1 MGQKVLGHAS
11 LSPAW
16 LQEFTFLQCTS
27 AARSPSW
34 PQLFQTSASERRVW
48 HVSHAEKTKKK
59 PTIFCSHI
67 SCNGV
72 PMKYGCKH
80 IHTPQCHREALSS
93 CAGCLTARL
102 SPPGTGP
109 RELKGTTEKVAHK
122 YNKAPKASEGKA
134 RGAETT
140 ALLSSPASADWKR
153 CCSWLLLRTAAVT
166 LIKKPTHLC

>member
-1 MGQKVLGHAS
+1 MQACLQRGCRNLPFSNARQLLDLRHD
-11 LSPAW
+11 LSYFK
-16 LQEFTFLQCTS
+16 LQPLKEECDMFHMQ
-27 AARSPSW
+27 
-34 PQLFQTSASERRVW
+34 RRQ
-48 HVSHAEKTKKK
+48 KKK

-134 RGAETT
+134 RGVETT

>member
-1 MGQKVLGHAS
+1 MQACLQRGCRNLPFSNARQLLDLRHD
-11 LSPAW
+11 LSYFK
-16 LQEFTFLQCTS
+16 LQPLKEECDMFHMQ
-27 AARSPSW
+27 
-34 PQLFQTSASERRVW
+34 RRQ
-48 HVSHAEKTKKK
+48 KKK
-59 PTIFCSHI
+59 NPQFSAPILAAMECQWNMAANT
-67 SCNGV
+67 
-72 PMKYGCKH
+72 Y
-80 IHTPQCHREALSS
+80 TPQCHREALSS